1 MTAFERIN
9 TFHNWM
15 REIRHDLHAHP
26 EIGFEEKRTA
36 ALVADALRSFGIAV
50 YEGVGQTG
58 VIGVL
63 QQGTSSRS
71 IGLRADMDALPMAEE
86 NSHLSYRSRVPNR
99 MHACGHDG
107 HTAMLLGT
115 ARYLA
120 ETRNFDGTVIFIF
133 QPAEEGLGGAQ
144 AMLEDGLFDR
154 FPCDMI
160 FGMHNSPGQPL
171 GTFRTAAGP
180 LMAAGA
186 FFDIDITG
194 VGTHAAR
201 PEGGIDPVVIAAQT
215 VLALQTI
222 VSRNLS
228 PLQSAVLSVTRLE
241 APTNAYNVVPHGVN
255 LGGTVRCFESALLE
269 NIGERLTQIA
279 TQTAAAYG
287 ATAHVSFR
295 TIFAPTINDASAVDL
310 YAQAATRLLGAENVS
325 TDAALIMGSEDF
337 GFMLAQRP
345 GAYGMLGSGDGFPPH
360 HPRYDFNDEILPA
373 GAALYVE
380 LATLGLARSQ

>member
-120 ETRNFDGTVIFIF
+120 RRET
-133 QPAEEGLGGAQ
+133 
-144 AMLEDGLFDR
+144 
-154 FPCDMI
+154 
-160 FGMHNSPGQPL
+160 
-171 GTFRTAAGP
+171 
-180 LMAAGA
+180 LMEPSYLSSSLRKKASEVRRRCWRMGCS
-186 FFDIDITG
+186 TG
-194 VGTHAAR
+194 
-201 PEGGIDPVVIAAQT
+201 
-215 VLALQTI
+215 
-222 VSRNLS
+222 SR
-228 PLQSAVLSVTRLE
+228 
-241 APTNAYNVVPHGVN
+241 
-255 LGGTVRCFESALLE
+255 
-269 NIGERLTQIA
+269 A
-279 TQTAAAYG
+279 T
-287 ATAHVSFR
+287 
-295 TIFAPTINDASAVDL
+295 
-310 YAQAATRLLGAENVS
+310 
-325 TDAALIMGSEDF
+325 
-337 GFMLAQRP
+337 
-345 GAYGMLGSGDGFPPH
+345 
-360 HPRYDFNDEILPA
+360 
-373 GAALYVE
+373 
-380 LATLGLARSQ
+380 